1 MSCKH
6 HVAFSNPL
14 CAPKNITTNLITAN
28 MSCFFFFPIS
38 GEAKLEFVDFAE
50 ESQPEQLPDE
60 PEQLPDVLLSP
71 EQD

>member
-1 MSCKH
+1 MWH
-6 HVAFSNPL
+6 FQTL
-14 CAPKNITTNLITAN
+14 CVHQKTLQQISLQQTWAA
-28 MSCFFFFPIS
+28 FFFPIS

-60 PEQLPDVLLSP
+60 PEQLPDVLPSP